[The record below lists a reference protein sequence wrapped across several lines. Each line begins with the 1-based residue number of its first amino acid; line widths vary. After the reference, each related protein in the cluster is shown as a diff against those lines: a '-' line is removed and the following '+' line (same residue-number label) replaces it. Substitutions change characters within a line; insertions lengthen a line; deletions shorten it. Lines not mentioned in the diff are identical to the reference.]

1 MKTKLS
7 FEQTRVLGIFLEKEV
22 TTPDQYP
29 LSLNAITTA
38 CNQKSNRE
46 PVVEFSESQ
55 VQNIV
60 DELVQL
66 RLLSDASSGGRV
78 AKYRHRFYGSEFSAY
93 QFNQQQAAILCVL
106 FLRGPQTPGELRTRT
121 NRLANFTDVAQVESC
136 LNQLAADQNGPF
148 VVKLA
153 REPGKRE
160 SRFAHLF
167 SGEVNL
173 AEHKESLAYSASSA
187 DNSELAQQVADLTE
201 EVSQLKA
208 EIASIKQS
216 LGIE

>member
-1 MKTKLS
+1 MKTELS
-7 FEQTRVLGIFLEKEV
+7 FEQTRVLGVFLEKEV

-29 LSLNAITTA
+29 LSINAITTA

-46 PVVEFSESQ
+46 PVVEFTESQ
-55 VQNIV
+55 VQNLV
-60 DELVQL
+60 DELVHL
-66 RLLSDASSGGRV
+66 RLLSDTGAGGRV
-78 AKYRHRFYGSEFSAY
+78 AKYRHRFYGSEFSAFK
-93 QFNQQQAAILCVL
+93 FNKEKAAILCVL

-121 NRLANFTDVAQVESC
+121 NRLANFSDVNQVEAC
-136 LNQLAADQNGPF
+136 LNQLAQDENGPF

-167 SGEVNL
+167 SGEVAQIEYASVSTGGQSNVSEL
-173 AEHKESLAYSASSA
+173 EAQVLELTETVAELKA
-187 DNSELAQQVADLTE
+187 ELAQ
-201 EVSQLKA
+201 
-208 EIASIKQS
+208 IKQS